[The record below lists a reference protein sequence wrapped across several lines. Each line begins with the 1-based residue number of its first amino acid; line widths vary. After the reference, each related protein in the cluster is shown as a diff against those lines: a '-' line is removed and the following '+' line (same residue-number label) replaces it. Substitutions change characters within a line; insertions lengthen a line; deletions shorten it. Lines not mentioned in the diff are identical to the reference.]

1 MAYTSGTLN
10 SAASFN
16 AIFDA
21 YLLADGWTKTANSVV
36 ISGNINYAVNN
47 INTVTVAANAL
58 ANVPIGAKLTFTG
71 SGAANIYLTAKT
83 TTTTGSAFTDVAY
96 TGFNGN
102 ITYSWNTYSKDGFY
116 FVFAGMV
123 AALAQQKHVIVF
135 DISTATS
142 GASVK
147 GTAASTRE
155 HPSCSFF
162 PAASEIPCT
171 YEIFKSASPNEISVV
186 FTFGNNQTEHFHL
199 GVLQKIHTSA
209 YPGGQYIAASGGRLI
224 NASNRT
230 FTAGGDP
237 ETNIIIGSTG
247 SSGPFGLFTEISG
260 GSGST
265 SMNSLIICEIADTF
279 VKETGN
285 SSSSSTIS
293 LSQNC
298 LKKFNRGLNQWNSQT
313 TLVPI
318 ELQYNAPSSFKM
330 FIGYPLHLRFC
341 RIDNYNNGDI
351 ITLGPDQWKV
361 YSVGKKDLA
370 ARTVS
375 SAGNGTYGFAVRYVP

>member
-10 SAASFN
+10 SAAAFN
-16 AIFDA
+16 AIFDS

-36 ISGNINYAVNN
+36 VSGAVNYSVN
-47 INTVTVAANAL
+47 SVNTITVAANAL
-58 ANVPIGAKLTFTG
+58 ANIPIGAKLTFTG
-71 SGAANIYLTAKT
+71 SGAANVYLVAKPNTTA
-83 TTTTGSAFTDVAY
+83 GSAFTDVAY
-96 TGFNGN
+96 TGLTGN
-102 ITYSWNTYSKDGFY
+102 ITYSWNTYLKDGVY
-116 FVFAGMV
+116 FVFAGLV
-123 AALAQQKHVIVF
+123 ATLSQQKHIIIF
-135 DISTATS
+135 DMSTATS

-147 GTAASTRE
+147 GTNAATRE
-155 HPSCSFF
+155 HPNCSFF
-162 PAASEIPCT
+162 PSASEIPCT
-171 YEIFKSASPNEISVV
+171 YEIFKSTSPNEISVV

-199 GVLQKIHTSA
+199 GVLQKIHASA
-209 YPGGQYIAASGGRLI
+209 YPGGQYIAACGGRLI
-224 NASNRT
+224 NTTARNFSASGN
-230 FTAGGDP
+230 P
-237 ETNIIIGSTG
+237 ETNLVIGSTG
-247 SSGPFGLFTEISG
+247 SSGPYGLFTEISG
-260 GSGST
+260 GAGST

-285 SSSSSTIS
+285 ASASSTIS

-351 ITLGPDQWKV
+351 ITLGSDQWKV

-370 ARTVS
+370 ARTTS
-375 SAGNGTYGFAVRYVP
+375 TAGNGTYGFAVRYVP